1 MQTKLYVLARTDLK
15 GSSPAVQAGHAVAQW
30 MLEHPNTWEN
40 ETLVYLNAGSEF
52 ELSKWISKIH
62 YKDMDYSVFKEPD
75 LGNETTAVA
84 CLTDK
89 SNIFSNLS
97 LL

>member
-1 MQTKLYVLARTDLK
+1 MLVRTDLA

-30 MLEHPNTWEN
+30 MLDYPNTWMN
-40 ETLVYLNAGSEF
+40 QTLVYLNIESQSN
-52 ELSKWISKIH
+52 LHKWIDKIH
-62 YKDMDYSVFKEPD
+62 YKDMEYSTFVEPD
-75 LGNETTAVA
+75 LNNEITSIA

-89 SNIFSNLS
+89 KLFTGLP

>member
-1 MQTKLYVLARTDLK
+1 MQKLYVLVRTDLK

-30 MLEHPNTWEN
+30 MLEHPSTDWVNQ
-40 ETLVYLNAGSEF
+40 TLVYLNIGNADA
-52 ELSKWISKIH
+52 LHKWKSKIH
-62 YKDMDYSVFKEPD
+62 YKDMDYSTFTEPD
-75 LGNETTAVA
+75 LNDETTAIA

-89 SNIFSNLS
+89 KLFNGLP